1 MAKLSRRVRVGLG
14 VNAAL
19 VVLLGVLFFWFAHGE
34 PIHDSNVWLLERNF
48 YAKEIMHP
56 NGSVLLEKKKYLGGK
71 STHGD
76 PWCVYAV
83 GEMRSAP
90 LSKEDIIETYRG
102 IVVGFWKERL
112 PLKVLFADEYEGPQV
127 MPYVNWQDELYGMP
141 PSVNTRYVVY
151 VGTERPILFI
161 DLRCDD

>member
-1 MAKLSRRVRVGLG
+1 MGRLSRTLTLGLG
-14 VNAAL
+14 VGATL
-19 VVLLGVLFFWFAHGE
+19 VVVLGVLFFWFAHGE
-34 PIHDSNVWLLERNF
+34 PIHDGNVWLLERNF
-48 YAKEIMHP
+48 YAKEVSHP
-56 NGSVLLEKKKYLGGK
+56 NSSVLLEKKKYLGGK

-90 LSKEDIIETYRG
+90 LSKEDIRETYQG

-112 PLKVLFADEYEGPQV
+112 PLQVLFADEYDGPQV
-127 MPYVNWQDELYGMP
+127 MPYVNWQDELRGMP
-141 PSVNTRYVVY
+141 ASEHTVYVVY
-151 VGTERPILFI
+151 ASTERPILLI